1 MKHIEVVESLMGNGK
16 TFATLRYIEQQA
28 LDNKN
33 SRWIY
38 CTEYLSEIE
47 KRTKDEKSLCRNLW
61 RTPTEDDKTQ
71 KFIELLLEPKVQLIA
86 ITHALLLVASKNS
99 YVNSLIKAKG
109 YNLFLDETIELINPY
124 TKCLYGDFLMWQS
137 EGKVKVVEPLGKVEW
152 VYKGDGSKGLATS
165 FDKFAADLQGG
176 LIYSSVDGKRVSLV
190 EIEDEIIFNQFDRV
204 ILATYQ
210 LENTLFD
217 AYLRLKGIN
226 KVLCKDIQCSRSN
239 TKQNIRSLITQHTKY
254 YPKFRNKSMSSTW
267 WKGETT
273 TTDDFGNKKSSKGAT
288 VEDYKLINNTIR
300 NIGDSTGC
308 KGNAHMLGF
317 TVPGSNIGVASNAK
331 NIAPKGYPSTVCF
344 VEESNTELDVD
355 GKPKLIVTKEKDKA
369 KSTYIPCNSRA
380 CEDYKNKVVM
390 VHAFSRYP
398 MQQVAN
404 YLTSKNIEYS
414 SEVFALNELLQWL
427 WRSAI
432 RDGNPITVSIL
443 SERMRDLFN
452 NWLNE

>member
-1 MKHIEVVESLMGNGK
+1 MKSIEVVESLMGNGK

-28 LDNKN
+28 LDSKEA
-33 SRWIY
+33 RWIY

-86 ITHALLLVASKNS
+86 ITHALLLFASKNS

-124 TKCLYGDFLMWQS
+124 GGCKVGDFLTWQY
-137 EGKVKVVEPLGKVEW
+137 EGKINVLEPLGKVEW
-152 VYKGDGSKGLATS
+152 VYKDEITGGLDTS
-165 FDKFAADLQGG
+165 FKRFSADLQKGN
-176 LIYSSVDGKRVSLV
+176 IYCSVEGKRVALV
-190 EIEDEIIFNQFDRV
+190 DIEDEVIFNQFDRV

-210 LENTLFD
+210 IEHSMFD
-217 AYLRLKGIN
+217 AYLKLKGVN
-226 KVLCKDIQCSRSN
+226 RVPCNDVVCSRNN
-239 TKQNIRSLITQHTKY
+239 TKDNIRSLVTQHTKHY
-254 YPKFRNKSMSSTW
+254 KKFKGMSMSSNW
-267 WKGETT
+267 WKGEKEGTE
-273 TTDDFGNKKSSKGAT
+273 KKTKVAT
-288 VEDYKLINNTIR
+288 VDDIKLVSNTIR
-300 NIGDSTGC
+300 NIGDTTGC

-317 TVPGSNIGVASNAK
+317 TVPGDKIGAPSNPK
-331 NIAPKGYPSTVCF
+331 NISAKGYPSTVCF
-344 VEESNTELDVD
+344 VEESSTEFDPD
-355 GKPKLIVTKEKDKA
+355 GKPKLVSTNEKDKA

-390 VHAFSRYP
+390 IHAFNRFP
-398 MQQVAN
+398 LQPVTV
-404 YLTSKNIEYS
+404 YLNNRNIEHS

-432 RDGNPITVSIL
+432 RDGKPITISIL
-443 SERMRDLFN
+443 SERMRDLFD
-452 NWLNE
+452 NWLDSN